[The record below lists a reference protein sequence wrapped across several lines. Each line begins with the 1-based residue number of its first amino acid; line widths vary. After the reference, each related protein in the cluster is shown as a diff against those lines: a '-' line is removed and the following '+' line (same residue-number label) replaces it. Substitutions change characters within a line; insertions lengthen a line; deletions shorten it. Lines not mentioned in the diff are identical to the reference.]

1 MKQADASA
9 SAAGKEIGAS
19 AHQHQP
25 STASIQRAKC
35 AVEEARVYV
44 AGASALILEASAASV
59 NTAPRV
65 TQAAM
70 KTGMCS
76 LTPNMHKAVLHYSYA
91 CPF

>member
-1 MKQADASA
+1 MENVKQADASA
-9 SAAGKEIGAS
+9 SAAGKETDAS

-35 AVEEARVYV
+35 AAEEARVYV
-44 AGASALILEASAASV
+44 AGASALTPGASAAYV

-70 KTGMCS
+70 KTGM
-76 LTPNMHKAVLHYSYA
+76 
-91 CPF
+91 